1 MEEKTILEL
10 KNISKSFPGVQALN
24 NVSIKFENGKV
35 HAIVGENGAG
45 KSTLIKIL
53 SGVYQKDNGVILI
66 NGKEID
72 IQNPRK
78 ATELGISTIYQE
90 LNLLPNLSIAEN
102 IFVGRE
108 KRNGVFYDKKTTEIE
123 ARKLL
128 LEVGMTIDV
137 GTLVKNLSIA
147 QRQLLE
153 VAKALSIDSQIIIMD
168 EPTSSLA
175 ADEIEILLKIV
186 KELRHKGKAIIY
198 ISHKLDE
205 IYEVS
210 DKITVLRDGE
220 SIGTVETNNCSE
232 ENLIQMMVGRP
243 LVDLY
248 PKLEVDI
255 GDEILRVDNVTSG
268 NLVKNVS
275 FTLRKGE
282 ILGVA
287 GLVGSGRSELMSA
300 VFGIDPIDHG
310 SVIIDGIELKSNYPK
325 DSIDKGIGFVPED
338 RKMQGLILKMSIRE
352 NITISCL
359 EDISSR
365 GFISSKAENAI
376 SHDFSDKLQIKSTGI
391 EQKVENLSG
400 GNQQKVVI
408 AKWLATRPKIL
419 ILDEPTRGI
428 DVGAKKEIYTLIGE
442 LVKIGVGIILVS
454 SELPEVLGMSD
465 RIMVMHEGLV
475 KGFLSRN
482 EATQEKIMS
491 LILK

>member
-1 MEEKTILEL
+1 
-10 KNISKSFPGVQALN
+10 
-24 NVSIKFENGKV
+24 
-35 HAIVGENGAG
+35 
-45 KSTLIKIL
+45 
-53 SGVYQKDNGVILI
+53 
-66 NGKEID
+66 
-72 IQNPRK
+72 
-78 ATELGISTIYQE
+78 
-90 LNLLPNLSIAEN
+90 
-102 IFVGRE
+102 
-108 KRNGVFYDKKTTEIE
+108 
-123 ARKLL
+123 
-128 LEVGMTIDV
+128 MTIDV